1 MARNMNPSSNPGTD
15 FYNAILDMGT
25 SFEKR
30 ASESDAE
37 GIIDALQN
45 SGLTEDQLESLAGEI
60 DEAMQKTAEPTE
72 TDMLDDENVAGDVE
86 TSEEANTDPDN
97 TKQASV
103 SPESMLEKL
112 ASAMTPEGE
121 NIELGI
127 SVLTKVA
134 SALVALAEENDIDLT
149 NEEVC
154 ENFCKMAA
162 ESIMDAEE
170 NSEDDEDANE
180 AEGADEVSEEDI
192 EALAA
197 EYDEAYEKL
206 AAEGYSV
213 ADYAYSMTENE
224 HIASFVGENAEKL
237 AAVSGLNPLMVADD
251 LLSKIDSLMPEE

>member
-25 SFEKR
+25 SFEKK
-30 ASESDAE
+30 ASEDGAE

-72 TDMLDDENVAGDVE
+72 TDMLDDENVA
-86 TSEEANTDPDN
+86 EADECSDN

-149 NEEVC
+149 DEEVC

-170 NSEDDEDANE
+170 NGEDDEDAE
-180 AEGADEVSEEDI
+180 DADVSEEDI

-197 EYDEAYEKL
+197 EYEEAYEKL
-206 AAEGYSV
+206 ASEGYSV
-213 ADYAYSMTENE
+213 ADYAYSRTENE

-251 LLSKIDSLMPEE
+251 LLLKIDSLIPEE